1 MLLLDL
7 PLELFRLILENVA
20 LASLDRIMQVRL
32 VCSKLSEHHRF

>member
-32 VCSKLSEHHRF
+32 VCSKFSEHHGF